1 MQEITLN
8 NQVTVPQLGL
18 GVFQIE
24 DDNILKDAVKA
35 AINDGYRHFDTATLY
50 KNEQALGEALAD
62 SGVPRDELFVTS
74 KVWNTVTTYDYTIA
88 AFKESLRKLNM
99 DYLDL
104 YLIHWPTEGYLEKW
118 RALEDLYDQ
127 GLVRAIGVSNFEKE
141 DLEQLLAHA
150 KVTPAVDQ
158 VETHPYYQRPKLH
171 ALLKQLGIAYEAWS
185 PLGRAKNGALQDPT
199 LQEIAQTH
207 NKSVAQV
214 IIRWHLQNDEIVIP
228 KSTHAN
234 RIEENFNVFDFLLTD
249 SEMQQIA
256 GLDKNESMN

>member
-8 NQVTVPQLGL
+8 NQVAVPQLGL

-35 AINDGYRHFDTATLY
+35 AIKDGYRHFDTATLY

-74 KVWNTVTTYDYTIA
+74 KVWNTVTTYDDTIA

-158 VETHPYYQRPKLH
+158 VETHPYYQRLKLH

-234 RIEENFNVFDFLLTD
+234 RIEENFNVFDFSLTD

>member
-35 AINDGYRHFDTATLY
+35 AINDGYRSFDTATLY

-74 KVWNTVTTYDYTIA
+74 KVWNTVTTYDDTIA

>member
-74 KVWNTVTTYDYTIA
+74 KVWNTVTTYDDTIA

>member
-74 KVWNTVTTYDYTIA
+74 KVWNTVTTYDDTIA

-234 RIEENFNVFDFLLTD
+234 RIEENFNVFDFSLTD

>member
-74 KVWNTVTTYDYTIA
+74 KVWNTVTTYDDTIA

-185 PLGRAKNGALQDPT
+185 PLGRAQNGALQDPT

-234 RIEENFNVFDFLLTD
+234 RIEENFNVFDFSLTD

>member
-35 AINDGYRHFDTATLY
+35 AIKDGYRHFDTATLY

-74 KVWNTVTTYDYTIA
+74 KVWNTVTTYDDTIA

-199 LQEIAQTH
+199 LQKIAKTH

-214 IIRWHLQNDEIVIP
+214 IIRWHIQNDEIVIP

-234 RIEENFNVFDFLLTD
+234 RIEENFNVFDFSLTD
-249 SEMQQIA
+249 SEMKQIA

>member
-74 KVWNTVTTYDYTIA
+74 KVWNTVTTYDDTIA

-118 RALEDLYDQ
+118 RALEGLYDQ

>member
-35 AINDGYRHFDTATLY
+35 AINDGYRSFDTATLY

-74 KVWNTVTTYDYTIA
+74 KVWNTVTTYDDTIA

-234 RIEENFNVFDFLLTD
+234 RIEENFNVFDFSLTD

>member
-35 AINDGYRHFDTATLY
+35 AIKDGYRHFDTATLY

-62 SGVPRDELFVTS
+62 SGVPRDELFITS
-74 KVWNTVTTYDYTIA
+74 KVWNTVTTYDGTIA

-99 DYLDL
+99 GHLDL

-118 RALEDLYDQ
+118 RALEDLYAQ

-185 PLGRAKNGALQDPT
+185 PLGRAKNGALQDRT
-199 LQEIAQTH
+199 LQEIAQNH
-207 NKSVAQV
+207 GKSVAQV

-228 KSTHAN
+228 KSVHAN
-234 RIEENFNVFDFLLTD
+234 RIEENFDVFDFSLTD

-256 GLDKNESMN
+256 ILDKNESMN

>member
-24 DDNILKDAVKA
+24 DDNVLKDAVKA
-35 AINDGYRHFDTATLY
+35 AIKDGYRHFDTATLY

-74 KVWNTVTTYDYTIA
+74 KVWNTVTTYDDTIA

-199 LQEIAQTH
+199 LQEIAQAH

-214 IIRWHLQNDEIVIP
+214 IIRWHIQNDEIVIP

-234 RIEENFNVFDFLLTD
+234 RIEENFNVFDFSLTD